1 MELAISIVAGLIVS
15 ALTGAVGWLMRGETY
30 RKRVDAAPTKFTA
43 RLTELIDKAVE
54 EGPSHARVNARAI
67 LAMRDS
73 FRRYSISLSELLNS
87 EMDVLAAQ
95 LNNGVVHR
103 PMVVRAEQRDAKEN
117 LSNEELYETITVLQ
131 KAWRGKKD
139 ELDVTIRQLLAL
151 LGLDRA

>member
-1 MELAISIVAGLIVS
+1 MEWIIGITTGLIVAG
-15 ALTGAVGWLMRGETY
+15 LTGAVGWLVRGETY

-43 RLTELIDKAVE
+43 RLTELIDRAVE
-54 EGPSHARVNARAI
+54 EGPEHARVNARAI

-73 FRRYSISLSELLNS
+73 FRRFSISISELLNS

-95 LNNGVVHR
+95 LNNGVVYR
-103 PMVVRAEQRDAKEN
+103 PIVVRAEQQDAKEHP
-117 LSNEELYETITVLQ
+117 SDAELFDTIKVLQ

>member
-1 MELAISIVAGLIVS
+1 MERIVSIVAGLIVS
-15 ALTGAVGWLMRGETY
+15 VLTGTVGWLLRGETY
-30 RKRVDAAPTKFTA
+30 RKRVDAAPSMFTA
-43 RLTELIDKAVE
+43 RLTELIEKAVK
-54 EGPSHARVNARAI
+54 EGSKHARVNARAI

-73 FRRYSISLSELLNS
+73 FRRYSISLSELMNS

-103 PMVVRAEQRDAKEN
+103 PMVVRAEQRDINDN

-151 LGLDRA
+151 LGLDCA